1 MGTGGRDQA
10 VAPTQFSRPDAEP
23 TSATSSVFDSSI
35 EQSFAEAFLA
45 LQQSHA
51 VDGWQLLREPEPLLL
66 DHGIFIPDFAL
77 SRDQQRILVEILG
90 FWTPSYR
97 ERKIQKLRDLQDHH
111 DIVLAIPNE
120 AREAF
125 TGRPGEMGKLPP
137 HFPIIWYEG
146 QLSATELLSLLRN
159 HYDNFAERL
168 ALIDRTAV
176 YFHVSHEDLLPER
189 DCYTQLHC
197 YRRSELPV
205 AAERVTDEDVV
216 FAAGIGLYSKRWMEQ
231 LRTLFVEWIGTAGTL
246 PLENVLRESR
256 MRWPILQECEDAT
269 IEAILG
275 LWPELQVH
283 RSSIFEASVT
293 LTPPETIYREQAED
307 TEQVSAQPTQTRKPA
322 RSKGSGGNAKKRVVR
337 ETRETQQGDLWG

>member
-1 MGTGGRDQA
+1 VDTGERGQA
-10 VAPTQFSRPDAEP
+10 IAPTKFSRTDGEP
-23 TSATSSVFDSSI
+23 TTATSSVFDSSI
-35 EQSFAEAFLA
+35 EQTFAEAFLA

-66 DHGIFIPDFAL
+66 EHGIFIPDFAL
-77 SRDQQRILVEILG
+77 SRDKQRILVEILG

-97 ERKIQKLRDLQDHH
+97 ERKIQKLQHLQNRN

-125 TGRPGEMGKLPP
+125 TGRPGETGKLPP

-146 QLSATELLSLLRN
+146 QLSATELLHLLRN
-159 HYDNFAERL
+159 HYDNFAGRL

-176 YFHVSHEDLLPER
+176 YFRVTHEGLIPER
-189 DCYTQLHC
+189 DCYALLHC
-197 YRRSELPV
+197 HRRSELPI
-205 AAERVTDEDVV
+205 AAERVMDEDVV
-216 FAAGIGLYSKRWMEQ
+216 FAAGIGLYSERWMEQ

-256 MRWPILQECEDAT
+256 MRWPILQRCEDAT

-293 LTPPETIYREQAED
+293 ITPPETTYMEQVED
-307 TEQVSAQPTQTRKPA
+307 TEQVSTPITQVKKPA
-322 RSKGSGGNAKKRVVR
+322 RNKGSTGNTKKRVVR
-337 ETRETQQGDLWG
+337 ETQQGNLWG